1 MAQLREWPLR
11 ARSRP
16 RRTPAASPVVSR
28 RSSYDDMADPRTAA
42 LSVAWFVPGRPAV
55 RPRLRIAAFTVPERL
70 RHVFWVLSAGEFLAW
85 AVLGVFSAV
94 IPSLFG
100 EILATRNLA
109 VTAGALTV
117 MIGMSAVAQLAARRV
132 PIVAAQVAGLAVLA
146 AGLAMLVGA
155 TFTGSAALAVR
166 R

>member
-1 MAQLREWPLR
+1 
-11 ARSRP
+11 
-16 RRTPAASPVVSR
+16 
-28 RSSYDDMADPRTAA
+28 MADPRTVA
-42 LSVAWFVPGRPAV
+42 LSVAWFVPGRSAV

-70 RHVFWVLSAGEFLAW
+70 RHVFWVLLAGGFLAW

-132 PIVAAQVAGLAVLA
+132 PIVAAQV
-146 AGLAMLVGA
+146 VG
-155 TFTGSAALAVR
+155 
-166 R
+166 